1 MLGGQG
7 DAASGAGPGAIPLG
21 GFRDASFH
29 GAGTEMPPP
38 KGFSG
43 HDVPWLAWRHRWLI
57 LGAIAFGLAVSGA
70 EQLWTLPPSASALL
84 LARDADE
91 PAMQTELSIFGSQ
104 EVLRRAVEQAGPAR
118 VLAGYRLPAPLD
130 RLWRTC
136 AGSDHDAISTCAME
150 RVANDMRAAV
160 DGGARGTDHGRVV
173 RLSARNADVAVAI
186 DLLRA
191 AISAEVGVRRR
202 AYATARA
209 DTLRPQL
216 AAAENK
222 LAETTTLI
230 SKMHSTNNVLDI
242 RRDIQAVT
250 EAISTV
256 QGSASKVA
264 QRQTAVEAELDKART
279 LLQRTPEQIPFSKE
293 VATHDTSEA
302 SNTELMRLRLERA
315 HLAQL
320 YSKDYPG
327 ILELDRK
334 IAIVSRPHAPLTD
347 TVSRTQRNPAFETL
361 SARVASL
368 EGEDAAL
375 TGQRAELAR
384 QQTSLEQRADA
395 LGASQAGLAMLD
407 QKLEVQQAVTRQL
420 SLEIAQL
427 QSQDTLTADR
437 VDDLQVLQ
445 EPTADLPSWW
455 HDSEAPVAGVLGG
468 VAFGVLGLLGSRRR
482 QRFYTVPA
490 EAERHLGLPALADL
504 VLWRRNMP
512 VPLAEDALSD
522 LAEQLL
528 LATNEQGGPVTG
540 LHLASTAP
548 VDGAPVLARGLAA
561 ALLAQRGGRVLIV
574 HLERDGFGFIE
585 SIIQDRPVAATRE
598 PNTASRREISV
609 TIPAPTGQQIAM
621 ANVASA
627 VLGDWAALS
636 GPLQMHVA
644 RLRSAHD
651 FVIVVSAHGTD
662 PRVARRLSANAD
674 LDVLVVRA
682 GHSPAPAVARLSQ
695 LLHLAGGHRFGF
707 VFTRAGAR
715 FAGWSSE

>member
-1 MLGGQG
+1 
-7 DAASGAGPGAIPLG
+7 
-21 GFRDASFH
+21 
-29 GAGTEMPPP
+29 
-38 KGFSG
+38 
-43 HDVPWLAWRHRWLI
+43 
-57 LGAIAFGLAVSGA
+57 
-70 EQLWTLPPSASALL
+70 
-84 LARDADE
+84 
-91 PAMQTELSIFGSQ
+91 
-104 EVLRRAVEQAGPAR
+104 
-118 VLAGYRLPAPLD
+118 
-130 RLWRTC
+130 
-136 AGSDHDAISTCAME
+136 
-150 RVANDMRAAV
+150 
-160 DGGARGTDHGRVV
+160 
-173 RLSARNADVAVAI
+173 
-186 DLLRA
+186 
-191 AISAEVGVRRR
+191 
-202 AYATARA
+202 
-209 DTLRPQL
+209 
-216 AAAENK
+216 
-222 LAETTTLI
+222 
-230 SKMHSTNNVLDI
+230 
-242 RRDIQAVT
+242 
-250 EAISTV
+250 
-256 QGSASKVA
+256 
-264 QRQTAVEAELDKART
+264 
-279 LLQRTPEQIPFSKE
+279 
-293 VATHDTSEA
+293 
-302 SNTELMRLRLERA
+302 
-315 HLAQL
+315 
-320 YSKDYPG
+320 
-327 ILELDRK
+327 
-334 IAIVSRPHAPLTD
+334 
-347 TVSRTQRNPAFETL
+347 
-361 SARVASL
+361 
-368 EGEDAAL
+368 L